1 MQIGLWKAENHWD
14 EMGSKAYLEAAAK
27 KVDAKASGSLA
38 PEELD
43 AIDFGDNVIIP
54 DDKKKDAFPIP
65 WGFLVSFQEKFK
77 VMKRDRE
84 MFFSKA
90 VTKSEGPK
98 NVLVAPKMM
107 SFSQLPAVK
116 KRRQSAAF

>member
-1 MQIGLWKAENHWD
+1 MIC
-14 EMGSKAYLEAAAK
+14 SCK
-27 KVDAKASGSLA
+27 KVDAKVSGSLA

-98 NVLVAPKMM
+98 NFLVAPKMM

-116 KRRQSAAF
+116 KDICSFLKKVKTNTKFLKQ